1 MEQKLIDINEN
12 ASKEIIKLLKEGG
25 YNNGKE
31 RIVVDSNEMIYV
43 GDEEKDI
50 IGANSLGIYSILIN
64 RTNNT
69 IEYGQKKTN

>member
-1 MEQKLIDINEN
+1 
-12 ASKEIIKLLKEGG
+12 
-25 YNNGKE
+25 
-31 RIVVDSNEMIYV
+31 MIYV